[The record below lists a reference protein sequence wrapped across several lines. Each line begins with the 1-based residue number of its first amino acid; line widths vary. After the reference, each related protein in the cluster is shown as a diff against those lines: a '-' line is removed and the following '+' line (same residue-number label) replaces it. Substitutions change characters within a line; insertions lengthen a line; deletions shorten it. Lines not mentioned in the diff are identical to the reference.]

1 MAFFKVRA
9 NLGIDYSTWKK
20 ISTTKRRIEP
30 YRCRNSPPLS
40 HQSPRQKLI
49 SVSERLPRSKIV
61 NRSKFV
67 FQFVSTKWYI
77 YLLKKKNDLFDEDRC
92 WNSGT
97 LCYIDL
103 VFVFEKVSWSV
114 RIWELG
120 FMMCDYANNKCLY
133 SNICVYV
140 SIHYYTYFLTHY

>member
-9 NLGIDYSTWKK
+9 NLGIDYSTWEK

-40 HQSPRQKLI
+40 HQSPRWKLI

-61 NRSKFV
+61 NRPKFV

-77 YLLKKKNDLFDEDRC
+77 YICLKKMIYLTKIGAGIAEHCVILILFSSLKRFREV
-92 WNSGT
+92 WEYES
-97 LCYIDL
+97 L
-103 VFVFEKVSWSV
+103 VLWCVIMQIINIYT
-114 RIWELG
+114 RIYVY
-120 FMMCDYANNKCLY
+120 MCLF
-133 SNICVYV
+133 I
-140 SIHYYTYFLTHY
+140 ITRIF